1 MKFSLRLFLVVLL
14 FSINCV
20 LFAQAPQKFSYQ
32 AVIRNSADQLVS
44 NQQVG
49 VRVSILQGSASGS
62 TVFSELHTPTTNA
75 NGLIALQIGTGSN
88 ISGSIASINWANG
101 PFFIKTE
108 TDPQGGSNY
117 TITGTT
123 ELMSV
128 PYALFS
134 ANANLPA
141 GSVAGEMLYW
151 NGSAW
156 VAVAPGENNQTL
168 TFCNGIPTWGPCP
181 SSTISVTA
189 CDSYVWANNGQTYTT
204 SGTYTGNSVGGI
216 TPTLNLTI
224 VPSSTNTTTVNATG
238 TYTWAN
244 NGETYT
250 ASGTYTG
257 TTTNCV
263 TEVLELTISTLPA
276 IGQPYQGGILAYFLQ
291 PGDPG
296 YDPAVPH
303 GLMTTPNDIGGSLV
317 WGCGGTLISGA
328 DFTSIGSGAQNTL
341 DIINGCLNAEAASVC
356 QNLVYGGYSDWYLPS
371 RDELTILYQNRVAI
385 GGFTNTNF
393 GGGFEYYWSSTE
405 YNNNASFAWVRDFGT
420 GYNGNGG
427 KNGSYR
433 VRPVRVF

>member
-1 MKFSLRLFLVVLL
+1 MKNSIRISLAVLL

-20 LFAQAPQKFSYQ
+20 LYAQAPQKFSYQ

-49 VRVSILQGSASGS
+49 VRVSILQGNASGS
-62 TVFSELHTPTTNA
+62 NVFSELHNPTTNA
-75 NGLIALQIGTGSN
+75 NGLISLQIGTGSN
-88 ISGSIASINWANG
+88 ISGSMASINWSNG

-134 ANANLPA
+134 ANANLPSGTA
-141 GSVAGEMLYW
+141 VGEMLYW
-151 NGSAW
+151 NGNSW
-156 VAVAPGENNQTL
+156 VAVAPGVNNQTL
-168 TFCNGIPTWGPCP
+168 TFCNGVPTWGPCP

-224 VPSSTNTTTVNATG
+224 TPSSTNTTTVSATG
-238 TYTWAN
+238 SYTWAN
-244 NGETYT
+244 NGQTYT
-250 ASGTYTG
+250 TSGTYTG
-257 TTTNCV
+257 ITTNCV
-263 TEVLELTISTLPA
+263 TEVLELTISSLPA
-276 IGQPYQGGILAYFLQ
+276 IGQPYLGGILAYVLQ
-291 PGDPG
+291 PSDPG

-303 GLMTTPNDIGGSLV
+303 GLMTTPTDISGLLI

-328 DFTSIGSGAQNTL
+328 DFTSFGFGAQNTL
-341 DIINGCLNAEAASVC
+341 DIINGCLNAEAASAC

-385 GGFTNTNF
+385 GGFTNTNL

-433 VRPVRVF
+433 VRAVRTF